1 MARKTDKSTTKFTKM
16 GTSAAS
22 TVDNLS
28 AAPSKNTKR
37 VPKKTTVSAAPQPA
51 TVSIRQHV
59 YERNGASYAPKATLY
74 AQNAA
79 EASATQ
85 RNTVVVPSALGNRDF
100 YLRRRYGQGV

>member
-1 MARKTDKSTTKFTKM
+1 MARKTDKTTTNFTKM
-16 GTSAAS
+16 GTSAAT

-28 AAPSKNTKR
+28 AAPSKNTKP
-37 VPKKTTVSAAPQPA
+37 VPRKTTVSGAPQPA
-51 TVSIRQHV
+51 TASIRKHV
-59 YERNGASYAPKATLY
+59 LERNGASYTPTATLY